1 MILFSFVNLI
11 GILKDGFR
19 KVVEH
24 IPWYQKILGL
34 NRTEWWTFFFFL
46 QFLFEKTS
54 ETIAVSSS
62 SMKEL
67 VELRHLYDEA
77 VKSNSQLE
85 QELNDIKIEN
95 TEALNRAAQ
104 DYEER
109 VLLLLSKLSNKV
121 GTYLSL

>member
-1 MILFSFVNLI
+1 MV
-11 GILKDGFR
+11 LKFR
-19 KVVEH
+19 VRRFTC
-24 IPWYQKILGL
+24 GL
-34 NRTEWWTFFFFL
+34 FFFFL

-67 VELRHLYDEA
+67 IELRHLYDEA

>member
-1 MILFSFVNLI
+1 MNQVSIDLVHYWSRNANFVFAVSLM
-11 GILKDGFR
+11 D
-19 KVVEH
+19 
-24 IPWYQKILGL
+24 
-34 NRTEWWTFFFFL
+34 FFFL

-67 VELRHLYDEA
+67 IELRHLYDEA